1 VVGGP
6 AQSFRLGLSRSTQQ
20 VIARCL
26 DLLGIDAPEQ
36 M

>member
-1 VVGGP
+1 MLGDP

>member
-1 VVGGP
+1 MLGDP
-6 AQSFRLGLSRSTQQ
+6 AQSFRLGLARSTQQ

>member
-1 VVGGP
+1 VLGDP
-6 AQSFRLGLSRSTQQ
+6 AQSFRLGLCRSTQQ

-26 DLLGIDAPEQ
+26 DLLGVDAPDS